1 MAWREKSHFDQL
13 ETAAKSARENLQEK
27 FKIAWIPI
35 EMTPVKIRH
44 TKANATALQLFNY
57 I

>member
-1 MAWREKSHFDQL
+1 MAWGAKSHFDQL

-35 EMTPVKIRH
+35 EMMPVKIRR
-44 TKANATALQLFNY
+44 TKANVTALHLFNY